1 LCEAEEEEM
10 SNKDIGFLMLLGLG
24 ISNILFVWGR
34 IVINSI
40 EAKEWKELFWVHTI
54 MAYLFLAIYFLCT

>member
-1 LCEAEEEEM
+1 M
-10 SNKDIGFLMLLGLG
+10 SNKEIGFLMLLGLG
-24 ISNILFVWGR
+24 IGNILFVWCR

-54 MAYLFLAIYFLCT
+54 MAYVFLAIYFLCT

>member
-1 LCEAEEEEM
+1 M
-10 SNKDIGFLMLLGLG
+10 SNKEIGVMMFIGLAIG
-24 ISNILFVWGR
+24 NILFVWVR

-54 MAYLFLAIYFLCT
+54 MAYVFLAIYFLCT